1 MNRRIFSALVLFLS
15 IGIQV
20 FAQGSLFRDAL
31 AAGREYRKFYHLR
44 NPKPD
49 TKFIDLEE
57 LVKYCKSHDYA
68 YDLKEFPVKFNVIA
82 HYGRNDKTVTDF
94 WFIPRQE
101 YDAYLYDWFSINA
114 DQSWSDLKPTTA
126 SAFFYDGGMV
136 RIDNVRW
143 SGTVS
148 NGKIQGHGSG
158 LGMVGKLRYAF
169 TGNFKDGVAVNGEA
183 AFKVCDLND
192 PKWGNHFKQK
202 TILAGSEADGMASF
216 MADDLWGFMGVNGEF
231 VVPQYTSVKNDY
243 QQGVA
248 LVTVKD
254 QWDEHLIDKHG
265 KDITD
270 TRHPILQKRYKND
283 CQRLLSIHSD
293 VIKQMGSSDSTS
305 IKSRNMI
312 VRDKRVDNF
321 LLSYKQICRYD
332 PDGYVALAEELDR
345 FYNVDE
351 RIHKQLPYSYFRRLY
366 FLHFDIDWDSY
377 ESERN
382 AIDGCMAATQLPY
395 SQRGGFQS
403 YMREAYVML
412 SAMKDENTKIYDHS
426 VMKQRAWA
434 DMINQERAKT
444 ERIRRELDEQER
456 TEARSTSSSQ
466 GSSSPASASS
476 EVDVENLNVSCEQV
490 DTYTPM
496 GSDYSKGLIMSVD
509 DGASYIKVKYGHP
522 GTTRDYWYGDD
533 GGSSPDPYDTAKNAA
548 LASYALEKYGK
559 IRKTGRQ
566 K

>member
-1 MNRRIFSALVLFLS
+1 MNRRIFSGFVLFLS

-20 FAQGSLFRDAL
+20 FAQGGLFRDAL
-31 AAGREYRKFYHLR
+31 EAGREYRKFYHLR

-49 TKFIDLEE
+49 TKFLELEE

-68 YDLKEFPVKFNVIA
+68 YDLKEFPVKFNVID

-114 DQSWSDLKPTTA
+114 DQPWSNLKPTTA
-126 SAFFYDGGMV
+126 SAFFYDGGTV

-148 NGKIQGHGSG
+148 NGKIQGQGSG

-169 TGNFKDGVAVNGEA
+169 TGNFKDGVAVDGEA
-183 AFKVCDLND
+183 TFKVCDLND

-202 TILAGSEADGMASF
+202 SILAGSEADGMVSF
-216 MADDLWGFMGVNGEF
+216 MANNLWGFMGVNGEF
-231 VVPQYTSVKNDY
+231 VVPQYKAVKKDY
-243 QQGVA
+243 QQGAA

-254 QWDEHLIDKHG
+254 EWDEHLIDKHG

-270 TRHPILQKRYKND
+270 TSHPILQKRYKDD
-283 CQRLLSIHSD
+283 CQQLLSIHSD
-293 VIKQMGSSDSTS
+293 VIKQMGNCDALS

-312 VRDKRVDNF
+312 ARDKRVDNF

-332 PDGYVALAEELDR
+332 PEGYVALAEELDR

-351 RIHKQLPYSYFRRLY
+351 RIHKQLPKSYYRRLCVLY
-366 FLHFDIDWDSY
+366 YDVDMDSY
-377 ESERN
+377 ESDRN
-382 AIDGCMAATQLPY
+382 AIYNCMATAQLPY
-395 SQRGGFQS
+395 SQRWGFQS
-403 YMREAYVML
+403 YMKEAYIVL
-412 SAMKDENTKIYDHS
+412 SAMKDENRKIYDFS
-426 VMKQRAWA
+426 VEIQRAMVDKA
-434 DMINQERAKT
+434 NQKRAEIERMSQ
-444 ERIRRELDEQER
+444 EFEEQDR
-456 TEARSTSSSQ
+456 VEARKTSSSQ

-476 EVDVENLNVSCEQV
+476 EVDVENLNVSCKQV
-490 DTYTPM
+490 DTYTPF
-496 GSDYSKGLIMSVD
+496 GSDFSKGHVMSVD
-509 DGASYIKVKYGHP
+509 NGASYIKVKYGHP
-522 GTTRDYWYGDD
+522 GTTRNYWYGDD
-533 GGSSPDPYDTAKNAA
+533 WGSSPDPYDTAVNAA
-548 LASYALEKYGK
+548 LATYALEKYGK
-559 IRKTGRQ
+559 IRKTGRM

>member
-49 TKFIDLEE
+49 TKFIELEE

-101 YDAYLYDWFSINA
+101 YDAYLYDWFSINE
-114 DQSWSDLKPTTA
+114 DQPWSDLKPTTA

-148 NGKIQGHGSG
+148 NGKIQGRGSG

-183 AFKVCDLND
+183 TFKVCDLND

-202 TILAGSEADGMASF
+202 SILAGSEADGMVSF
-216 MADDLWGFMGVNGEF
+216 MANDLWGFMGVNGEF
-231 VVPQYTSVKNDY
+231 VVPQYKAVKNGY
-243 QQGVA
+243 QQGAA

-254 QWDEHLIDKHG
+254 EWDEHLIDKHG

-270 TRHPILQKRYKND
+270 TSHPILQKRYKND
-283 CQRLLSIHSD
+283 CQQLLSIHSD
-293 VIKQMGSSDSTS
+293 VIKQMGSSDASS
-305 IKSRNMI
+305 IKSRKMI
-312 VRDKRVDNF
+312 ARDKRVDNF
-321 LLSYKQICRYD
+321 LLSYKRICRYD

-351 RIHKQLPYSYFRRLY
+351 RIHKQLPYSYYRRLY
-366 FLHFDIDWDSY
+366 VLYFDVDMDSY
-377 ESERN
+377 ESECA
-382 AIDGCMAATQLPY
+382 AINGCMAATQLAY
-395 SQRGGFQS
+395 SQRWGFQS
-403 YMREAYVML
+403 YMREAYVIL
-412 SAMKDENTKIYDHS
+412 SAMKDENTKIYDNS
-426 VMKQRAWA
+426 VEIQRAEVKKA
-434 DMINQERAKT
+434 RQESAEL
-444 ERIRRELDEQER
+444 ERIRQELEEQER
-456 TEARSTSSSQ
+456 TEARKTSSSQ
-466 GSSSPASASS
+466 GSSSSDSGGT
-476 EVDVENLNVSCEQV
+476 EVDVENLNVSCKQV
-490 DTYTPM
+490 DTYSPM
-496 GSDYSKGLIMSVD
+496 GSDFSKGLVMSID
-509 DGASYIKVKYGHP
+509 NGASYIKVKFGHP

-533 GGSSPDPYDTAKNAA
+533 WGSSPDPYDTAVNAA
-548 LASYALEKYGK
+548 LATYALEKYGK
-559 IRKTGRQ
+559 IRKTGKQ
-566 K
+566 